1 MDVSPAVRE
10 KVIQSLGE
18 HFANDHLTLDE
29 YERRVQAAWRAPSQ
43 DALLAL
49 TNDLALPVPAS
60 QGGAASTV
68 RPETSPA
75 PTGQRTAKRFFA
87 LMSGVVRRGRWVVP
101 GRIRAVACMGGIELD
116 LREATLTAPVT
127 EIRVLAVMGGVVI
140 TVPPGVRLESDG
152 LAIMGGFEDQL
163 REPASRDP
171 NAPVVRVRGL
181 AIMGGVETRVAEPG
195 EEA

>member
-1 MDVSPAVRE
+1 MDISPATRE

-29 YERRVQAAWRAPSQ
+29 YERRVQAAWSAGSS

-49 TNDLALPVPAS
+49 TRDLARPVPAAPAAPMVAT
-60 QGGAASTV
+60 QGQAPAR
-68 RPETSPA
+68 RP
-75 PTGQRTAKRFFA
+75 AKRFLA
-87 LMSGVVRRGRWVVP
+87 LMSGVVRRGHWVVP
-101 GRIRAVACMGGIELD
+101 GRVRAVACMGGIELD

-171 NAPVVRVRGL
+171 DAPMVRVRGL
-181 AIMGGVETRVAEPG
+181 AIMGGVEMRVLEPG
-195 EEA
+195 TEGRDD